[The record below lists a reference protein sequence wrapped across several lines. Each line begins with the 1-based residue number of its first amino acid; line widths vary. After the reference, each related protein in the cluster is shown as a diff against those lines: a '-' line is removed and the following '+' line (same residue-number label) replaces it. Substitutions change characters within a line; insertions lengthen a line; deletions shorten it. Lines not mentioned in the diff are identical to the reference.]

1 MKNLIKILIICSFI
15 SCKAQTIENYEGKCA
30 GYNSNTY
37 YNDINNRLNHYEG
50 TWKYQNG
57 NEILLIKLRKVLNT
71 RTNGST
77 EDILIGEYK
86 YIDNAGVEKINTLS
100 AFNTNN
106 TDQTFHAIYVH
117 CIDNFSKPVCDICD
131 PNIKRILGMFSDPN
145 KNIAGSMYMGKTM
158 VGSDEAIQM
167 YLISDGNQVTN
178 NTPDGLDLQFT
189 YVGVTIKKGW
199 YTLIKQ

>member
-86 YIDNAGVEKINTLS
+86 YIDNAGVEKINTLA

-106 TDQTFHAIYVH
+106 LNQSFHAIYIH

-131 PNIKRILGMFSDPN
+131 PNIKRVLGMFRDPN
-145 KNIAGSMYMGKTM
+145 KDVAGSMYMGKTM

-178 NTPDGLDLQFT
+178 NSPDGLDLQFT
-189 YVGVTIKKGW
+189 YVGVTIKKGG

>member
-1 MKNLIKILIICSFI
+1 M
-15 SCKAQTIENYEGKCA
+15 
-30 GYNSNTY
+30 
-37 YNDINNRLNHYEG
+37 
-50 TWKYQNG
+50 
-57 NEILLIKLRKVLNT
+57 
-71 RTNGST
+71 
-77 EDILIGEYK
+77 IGEYK

-178 NTPDGLDLQFT
+178 NSPDGLDLQFT